1 MVANVVVVG
10 LVGAVITSVAAG
22 VPTGSLP
29 GVALGSEVLLLAERT
44 VALFATWM
52 LIAVV
57 VIRALKDQLP
67 VEISG
72 RGVRYA
78 EAESVQ
84 AKAAG
89 TEHVL
94 RGIHADIRW
103 LRKMV
108 AQLRKAEDERSRRET
123 DDR

>member
-1 MVANVVVVG
+1 M
-10 LVGAVITSVAAG
+10 VGAVIASVAAG

-29 GVALGSEVLLLAERT
+29 GVALGSEVLLVAERT

-57 VIRALKDQLP
+57 VIRALKDELP
-67 VEISG
+67 VEMSG

-78 EAESVQ
+78 EAGNVQ
-84 AKAAG
+84 AKAAC
-89 TEHVL
+89 TDEVL
-94 RGIHADIRW
+94 QGIEADMRW

-108 AQLRKAEDERSRRET
+108 VSNAEDERL
-123 DDR
+123 DAGNDGD

>member
-1 MVANVVVVG
+1 MVAGVVVLG
-10 LVGAVITSVAAG
+10 LVGAVVASVAAG
-22 VPTGSLP
+22 VPAGSLP

-44 VALFATWM
+44 AALFGTWM

-78 EAESVQ
+78 DAENVQ

-89 TEHVL
+89 TEDVL
-94 RGIHADIRW
+94 RDIDIDIRW

-108 AQLRKAEDERSRRET
+108 GQLRKAEDERSRRRG
-123 DDR
+123 DDE